1 MTRSFRS
8 IFDALPEERRNR
20 IDAHTAELMKKV
32 MPDGV
37 HLLSEAS
44 LNTLERAHIRDQ
56 ILEARHVKRG
66 S

>member
-1 MTRSFRS
+1 MVTEK
-8 IFDALPEERRNR
+8 DAQDYIRHVIWNEPHL
-20 IDAHTAELMKKV
+20 L
-32 MPDGV
+32 PDGV

-56 ILEARHVKRG
+56 ILEARHIKRG